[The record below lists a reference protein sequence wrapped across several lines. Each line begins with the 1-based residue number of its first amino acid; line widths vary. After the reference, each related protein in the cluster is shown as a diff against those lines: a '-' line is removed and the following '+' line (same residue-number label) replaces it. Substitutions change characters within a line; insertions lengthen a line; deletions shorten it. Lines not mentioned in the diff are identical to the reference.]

1 MTTIL
6 FVFQPIRENDLKDYE
21 KFKKT
26 FSMSSSAA
34 EIARVLDEESEVS
47 RFYAELVPLSM
58 SPEEFWGR

>member
-1 MTTIL
+1 M
-6 FVFQPIRENDLKDYE
+6 KDYE
-21 KFKKT
+21 KFKKS

-47 RFYAELVPLSM
+47 RFYAELVPISM